1 MNTTT
6 DADDGWCGGFEVDV
20 SALSGQRLVVHGST
34 CQQCDPADKASELPC
49 TGFLRK
55 MIAARS
61 WQTEG
66 WPAIKQLVTVIRW
79 FDGRAAK
86 TSTVA
91 DRPMLVIE
99 LARVVWRDTVAVLES
114 DDGCDGS
121 TPRPVDDGCDDS
133 MRRPCSEYEA
143 RAFLASE
150 LDDFYS

>member
-1 MNTTT
+1 VASGSLCTAARAN
-6 DADDGWCGGFEVDV
+6 
-20 SALSGQRLVVHGST
+20 SATRPIRHPSYL
-34 CQQCDPADKASELPC
+34 A
-49 TGFLRK
+49 GFLRK

-150 LDDFYS
+150 LDDFIHSYGSSIAPKMTF